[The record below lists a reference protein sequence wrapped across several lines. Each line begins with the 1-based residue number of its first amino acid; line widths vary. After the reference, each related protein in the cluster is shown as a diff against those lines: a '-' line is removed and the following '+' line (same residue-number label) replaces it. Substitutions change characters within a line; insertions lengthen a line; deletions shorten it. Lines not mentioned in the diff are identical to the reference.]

1 MASPGLC
8 LPWVVYNPPGKGVLV
23 GAEVYPHLDNGTLFE
38 GKAVAVALHVDLLAG
53 ADCRLVD
60 FHLHEIDGI
69 VGLHHNVDTAL
80 VGTHFHI
87 NLISKQREQHI
98 EKLLVMP
105 PFSLTHTKLMI

>member
-1 MASPGLC
+1 M
-8 LPWVVYNPPGKGVLV
+8 LV
-23 GAEVYPHLDNGTLFE
+23 GAEVDSHLDNGALFE
-38 GKAVAVALHVDLLAG
+38 GEAVTVALCVDLLAG
-53 ADCRLVD
+53 TYCRLVYL
-60 FHLHEIDGI
+60 HLHEIDGI

-105 PFSLTHTKLMI
+105 FVVGVVALRHSEQISLE